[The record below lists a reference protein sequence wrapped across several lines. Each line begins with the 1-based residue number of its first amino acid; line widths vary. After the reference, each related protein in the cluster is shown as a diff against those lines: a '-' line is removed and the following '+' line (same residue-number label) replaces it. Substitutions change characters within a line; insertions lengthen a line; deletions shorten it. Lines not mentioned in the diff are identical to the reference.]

1 MGAVV
6 MTKRN
11 GSVSREQ
18 LLEAMENT
26 YEDAR
31 FLIGASTAKDSDFKN
46 GLVRHTSEF
55 WSKEQVLKAISESKE
70 TDFCRVPG
78 HEDYIVLNSHLSLY
92 RGSINQEQVF
102 SQPAVADDFTH
113 IYGKGQPH
121 YDVYL
126 KFDHEEKTITFAL
139 GNSRKTLK
147 LIEHTEWAWK
157 LTATSLLCGTSEA
170 LERSFLDDFWHR
182 WVVRLGRAAMGIKD
196 II

>member
-1 MGAVV
+1 M
-6 MTKRN
+6 MKRKN
-11 GSVSREQ
+11 FVSRAR

-31 FLIGASTAKDSDFKN
+31 FLIGASSAKDSDFKK
-46 GLVRHTSEF
+46 GLVQHTSEF
-55 WSKEQVLKAISESKE
+55 WSKEQVLKAISESGA
-70 TDFCRVPG
+70 TDFCSVPG
-78 HEDYIVLNSHLSLY
+78 YEDYLVLNSHLVLY

-102 SQPAVADDFTH
+102 PQLADADDFTH
-113 IYGKGQPH
+113 IYSKGQPH

-126 KFDHEEKTITFAL
+126 KFDHGEKTITFAL

-157 LTATSLLCGTSEA
+157 LTETSLLCGTSEA
-170 LERSFLDDFWHR
+170 LERSFLDDFWYS
-182 WVVRLGRAAMGIKD
+182 WVIQLGRAALEIRD